1 MSERRYPDAL
11 NQDGRNLSRLA
22 LDKKLALP
30 LYREQQI
37 EAVLAAIQR
46 KRSVMLVGDVGVG
59 KTAILH
65 GVAKEL
71 PRIARELWELAATSV
86 LTSTRYLGD
95 WQSKAESILETI
107 KSKRGVLYFTDV
119 WNVLTIGTSS
129 NDPSS
134 LFDYLRPKMQ
144 SGELQLIGEVTLER
158 FQAMQMA
165 PLLTSLFDVVHI
177 APLDETQ
184 IAQITAEYAI
194 ARQIPI
200 EARIIRELMTLCQR
214 FLPSDRGPGQ
224 VLRLVQRIGDYQ
236 REKLAINEPEPIEQA
251 FVEKVFSIYSGLPR
265 FVVSRTTTLPTKEIR
280 EWFRERII
288 GQERAI
294 EAVVE
299 VITLFKAG
307 LHDPGRP
314 IGTLLFVGPTG
325 VGKTELAKALARY
338 LFGGESRLLRFDLS
352 EFKDYHAFQMLV
364 GDPDRPSQPAR
375 LLDPVRAQPFQV
387 ILFDEIEKAHPNVW
401 DMLLQLLDE
410 GHVSPPNGA
419 RANFRNTIVIATSN
433 VGSQDALKQ
442 SIGFVSSQPGQIP
455 IKSLESVFRPELL
468 NRFQHIVTFD
478 SLTREHVRRIARR
491 EIQQLL
497 AREGISSRNLAVEVG
512 DDVLDAL
519 VETGFDR
526 EYGARALKRQVQQ
539 RVLFPIAG
547 RLMETEVAPGS
558 ILKLD
563 IAPREPAQAGVGM
576 TRVRVLDSEASREQK
591 REAARERTATAQR
604 RSAAELK
611 VATDKLAARCSE
623 LAAYCGK
630 DQLTRRL
637 NELDMQRRA
646 PQFWRS
652 VDTANAAL
660 VEIDELKGVLTRL
673 ESLHAQIEAI
683 ATEFTSV
690 PSTRQL
696 EFIERSFEQAAQETD
711 VAELELMQMGA
722 DGKADLLAAI
732 TPIGNSTRLREL
744 LFDTYRGWAKSR
756 GYQIQ
761 LLGDPLTE
769 VDPIFFA
776 LKGAYAYGYLQRE
789 HGVHRLRNEDQH
801 EAVRVT
807 VAPWSHALTDVKFGH
822 QRALKQAGK
831 FGEKIRSHIE
841 VVSDAQFVLQNSL
854 TIAEN
859 RELAREIASSW
870 QQSLSSDAVVRR
882 YDLEPFLLKDHLT
895 GITSG
900 RRSSLRPVEFHE
912 LLSKRVASS
921 GNIKEPFHLLR

>member
-1 MSERRYPDAL
+1 MAETRYSDAL

-22 LDKKLALP
+22 LDKKIALP
-30 LYREQQI
+30 LHRQPQI
-37 EAVLAAIQR
+37 AAVLASIKR
-46 KRSVMLVGDVGVG
+46 NRSVLLVGDVGVG

-65 GVAKEL
+65 GVAVEL
-71 PRIARELWELAATSV
+71 PRVARELWELPTNSV
-86 LTSTRYLGD
+86 LTNTRYLGD
-95 WQSKAESILETI
+95 WQSKADSILETL
-107 KSKRGVLYFTDV
+107 KSRRGVLYFTDV
-119 WNVLTIGTSS
+119 WNVLTVGTSS
-129 NDPSS
+129 NDPAC

-144 SGELQLIGEVTLER
+144 AGALQLIGEVTPDR
-158 FQAMQMA
+158 FQALQTA
-165 PLLTSLFDVVHI
+165 PLLTSLFDVVHV
-177 APLDETQ
+177 APLDEAHVAK
-184 IAQITAEYAI
+184 IAADYAA

-200 EARIIRELMTLCQR
+200 DARGNRELMTLCNR

-224 VLRLVQRIGDYQ
+224 VLRLVQQIADYQ
-236 REKLAINEPEPIEQA
+236 REKIAINEPELIDQA

-265 FVVSRTTTLPTKEIR
+265 FVVSRTITMPAREIR

-294 EAVVE
+294 ESVVE

-307 LHDPGRP
+307 LHDPNRP

-338 LFGGESRLLRFDLS
+338 LFGSESRLLRFDLS
-352 EFKDYHAFQMLV
+352 EFKDYHAYQMLV
-364 GDPDRPSQPAR
+364 GNPDRPSQPAR

-497 AREGISSRNLAVEVG
+497 AREGISSRNLAVEIG

-547 RLMETEVAPGS
+547 RLMETEIPPGS

-563 IAPREPAQAGVGM
+563 IAARQSAQPGSGM

-591 REAARERTATAQR
+591 REAARERTANAQKH
-604 RSAAELK
+604 SLAELK
-611 VATDKLAARCSE
+611 AATEQLAIRYSE
-623 LAAYCGK
+623 LAVYCGK
-630 DQLTRRL
+630 DELSRRL
-637 NELDMQRRA
+637 NELDAQRQA

-652 VDTANAAL
+652 VDAANDAL
-660 VEIDELKGVLTRL
+660 VEIDELKSVLTRL
-673 ESLHAQIEAI
+673 ESLSAQIEAI
-683 ATEFTSV
+683 TTDLDRF
-690 PSTRQL
+690 PSARQL
-696 EFIERSFEQAAQETD
+696 EITERSFEQAGEQVET
-711 VAELELMQMGA
+711 AERELMQMGA
-722 DGKADLLAAI
+722 YGKSDILVAI
-732 TPIGNSTRLREL
+732 TPIGASASLRDL
-744 LFDTYRGWAKSR
+744 LFETYRSWSKWR
-756 GYQIQ
+756 GHHMQ
-761 LLGDPLTE
+761 LLVDPLVGT
-769 VDPIFFA
+769 DAIFFA
-776 LKGAYAYGYLQRE
+776 LKGAYAFGYLQRE
-789 HGVHRLRNEDQH
+789 HGVHRLRKADEH
-801 EAVRVT
+801 EAVRVM
-807 VAPWSHALTDVKFGH
+807 VATWSHAQCDVKFGN
-822 QRALKQAGK
+822 QRALKQSGR
-831 FGEKIRSHIE
+831 FGEKIRSQIE
-841 VVSDAQFVLQNSL
+841 VLDDLHFVLQNGL

-870 QQSLSSDAVVRR
+870 RQCLSSDAVVRR
-882 YDLEPFLLKDHLT
+882 YDLEPFLLKDHFT

-900 RRSSLRPVEFHE
+900 RRSSLKPAEFHE
-912 LLSKRVASS
+912 LLCKRVDVS
-921 GNIKEPFHLLR
+921 GDLPNGQDQD